1 MRTDLSVRWASVYF
15 LGGLILAVTELSA
28 RAAEPGKLTAA
39 VQPFVER
46 HELAGAVMLVA
57 DKDKI
62 LTTETAG
69 WADIEGKKPMQP
81 DSLFWIASQSKPITG
96 VAVMLLVDDG
106 KISLEDPVEK
116 YLPEFQRQMYA
127 AGKEGDQV
135 ILKKPRHP
143 ITVRNVMNHTSGLPF
158 KTALEEPTL
167 DLFPLSRRVQS
178 YAKVPLDFDPDTKYQ
193 YSNAGIN
200 TGGRIIEVVTGK
212 SFEAFL
218 DERLCQP
225 LGMKDTTFWPSAAQE
240 ARVAKSYKPGQDNKG
255 LEATTIPQ
263 LYYPLSNRT
272 QRYSMP
278 AGGLFSTA
286 HDLSRFYRM
295 LLRGGELD
303 GKRILSEAAVKE
315 LTKRQTP
322 TDLKESYSLGFSV
335 SPTTFGHGGAFS
347 TNSVA
352 DSDRGQVFIWLVQHA
367 GFPGEGGKSQG
378 VFQQAARE
386 TFPAKGK

>member
-1 MRTDLSVRWASVYF
+1 MRTKLSVRWASVSF
-15 LGGLILAVTELSA
+15 LGGLILALPA
-28 RAAEPGKLTAA
+28 QAAEPGKLTAA

-46 HELAGAVMLVA
+46 QELAGAVMLVA

-62 LTTETAG
+62 LATETAG
-69 WADIEGKKPMQP
+69 WAEIEGKKPMES
-81 DSLFWIASQSKPITG
+81 DSLFWIASQSKPVTG

-106 KISLEDPVEK
+106 KISLDDPVEK
-116 YLPEFQRQMYA
+116 YLPEFQGQMYA

-135 ILKKPRHP
+135 VLKKPRHP
-143 ITVRNVMNHTSGLPF
+143 ITIRNVMNHTSGLPF
-158 KTALEEPTL
+158 KTALEQPTL
-167 DLFPLSRRVQS
+167 DLFPLSQRVGS
-178 YAKVPLDFDPDTKYQ
+178 YAKVPLEFDPDTKYQ

-218 DERLCQP
+218 DERLCRP
-225 LGMKDTTFWPSAAQE
+225 LGMKDTTFWPSESQE
-240 ARVAKSYKPGQDNKG
+240 ARVAKSYKPGKDNTG

-272 QRYSMP
+272 HRFAMP

-303 GKRILSEAAVKE
+303 GQRILSESAVKE

-322 TDLKESYSLGFSV
+322 SDLKESYSLGFSV

-378 VFQQAARE
+378 AFQQAARE
-386 TFPAKGK
+386 AFPAKGK